1 MNEYLNNA
9 VENVGL
15 RAVVQGALLEK
26 IPEDL
31 YIPPDALEVFLETF
45 EGPLD
50 LLLYLI
56 KKQNL
61 DILNIPVASI
71 THQYLAY
78 IELMSDLRV
87 ELAAEYLLMAAMLT
101 EIKSRLLLPKPAN
114 ADPEED
120 DPRADLI
127 RRLQEYERLKN
138 AAEELDKVPRLE
150 RDIFLTLV
158 DTSNI
163 GIEKQQPQVKL
174 ENVLL
179 AFQDVLRREQRLSH
193 HQVQREPL
201 SVRERMSNIL
211 DALRNM
217 ENLAFSRCFTRTEG
231 KHGAVVAFLA
241 VLELCKEGLVEISQS
256 EPLTELK
263 IQNISN

>member
-1 MNEYLNNA
+1 MINISDQA
-9 VENVGL
+9 VENGGP
-15 RAVVQGALLEK
+15 RAMLQGAPFEK

-71 THQYLAY
+71 TRQYMAY

-87 ELAAEYLLMAAMLT
+87 ELAAEYLVMAATLA
-101 EIKSRLLLPKPAN
+101 EIKSRLLLPKPTA
-114 ADPEED
+114 ADPDED
-120 DPRADLI
+120 DPHADLI
-127 RRLQEYERLKN
+127 RRLQEYEQFKH
-138 AAEELDKVPRLE
+138 AAEELDKAPRLE
-150 RDIFLTLV
+150 RDFFLTLV
-158 DTSNI
+158 DTSSI
-163 GIEKQQPQVKL
+163 DIEKPQPQVELKD
-174 ENVLL
+174 VLA

-193 HQVQREPL
+193 HHIQREAL
-201 SVRERMSNIL
+201 SVRERMSIIL
-211 DALRNM
+211 DALRSM
-217 ENLAFSRCFTRTEG
+217 ESLAFSGCFRQTEG

-241 VLELCKEGLVEISQS
+241 VLELCKEGLVEISQP
-256 EPLTELK
+256 EPLSELK